1 MMKMNKEQKEH
12 GKTILT
18 WLTIAAVLEIIFGI
32 AFLIWNTKIALF
44 LLSSQT
50 VLWVLAFLYFWIWLS
65 VVKETKQ
72 GD

>member
-1 MMKMNKEQKEH
+1 MKMNKEQEEQ

-18 WLTIAAVLEIIFGI
+18 WLTIATVLEIIFGI

-50 VLWVLAFLYFWIWLS
+50 VLWVLAFLCFWIWLS

>member
-1 MMKMNKEQKEH
+1 MMKMNKEQKEQ

-18 WLTIAAVLEIIFGI
+18 WLTIATVLEIIFGI

-50 VLWVLAFLYFWIWLS
+50 VLWVLAFLNFWLWLS
-65 VVKETKQ
+65 VVKKTKQ

>member
-1 MMKMNKEQKEH
+1 MKMNKEQKEQ

>member
-1 MMKMNKEQKEH
+1 MKMNKEQKEQ

-18 WLTIAAVLEIIFGI
+18 WLTIATVLEIIFGI

-50 VLWVLAFLYFWIWLS
+50 VLWVLAFLNFWLWLS
-65 VVKETKQ
+65 VVKKTKQ